1 VRRKLSA
8 AVIAAA
14 VAAIGAVP
22 VIGLAQLATEATPQ
36 QATQPANADVP
47 VKKVVLFSS
56 GVGYF
61 EHYGTVNGDGTAELS
76 FKTAQINDVL
86 KSLLLED
93 LDKGQVSAVT
103 YPSTDPL
110 DKTLKSFEVDVS
122 GNPSLPDLLTQLRG
136 AKVSVSTQ
144 GDKFDGTIL
153 GVDKKQRQVDAKD
166 GGKTIEV
173 DFLNLVSGGTI
184 RSVNLDDVREL
195 KLDSPKLQDELDR
208 ALAALA
214 ASRDQDK
221 KPVTIAFRGQGER
234 RVRIGYVVE
243 TPVWKTSYRLVL
255 SGAAA
260 TQPADAHAED
270 TKYQAGDVGAQIQG
284 WAIVENQSDTDWN
297 NVQLSLVSGRPISF
311 IEDLYQPLY
320 IPRPVVVPELFASLM
335 PQTYE
340 AGLRSEDSRRA
351 GGGGGGGFGVAGAAP
366 AAPPAA
372 MARQSDRLQEA
383 LNEPMN
389 PVASVASAAS
399 GAKLGDLFQ
408 YTIREPVSLPR
419 HKSAMIPIVTDP
431 IEVERVSI
439 YNAAVM
445 PRNPLNGARL
455 KNTTGKHLLSGPI
468 TVLEGGTYA
477 GDAQIDN
484 VPPGQERFIS
494 YGIDLQVLVD
504 PKDAKQEEELLTGKI
519 SKGVLELSNKVVAT
533 QTYVAENKSDRDKTL
548 VVEHPVR
555 QGWELVDSPK
565 PMEKTD
571 QVYRFKESLPAG
583 KSVPLTVKEQVV
595 NGQQIEILPA
605 DIDGLVALSRNGK
618 LPQNVRDALAKAASM
633 KSAVTDTQRQIDE
646 DQKKI
651 DAIVKDQKRINETL
665 RTINQSSKLY
675 DRLMK
680 ELDDQETQLKDLR
693 GQIDDLTNKHNG
705 QQKELENYIAGLNVA

>member
-1 VRRKLSA
+1 M
-8 AVIAAA
+8 AV
-14 VAAIGAVP
+14 V
-22 VIGLAQLATEATPQ
+22 GLLPLKASAQLNTEAVPQ

-110 DKTLKSFEVDVS
+110 EKTLKSFQVDIS

-144 GDKFDGTIL
+144 GEKFDGTIL
-153 GVDKKQRQVDAKD
+153 GVDKKQRKVDDKD
-166 GGKTIEV
+166 GGGKIIEL
-173 DFLNLVSGGTI
+173 DDLNLISGGTI
-184 RSVNLDDVREL
+184 RSINLDDVRDL
-195 KLDSPKLQDELDR
+195 KLDDPKLQDELDR

-214 ASRDQDK
+214 AARDQDK

-255 SGAAA
+255 GGPPT
-260 TQPADAHAED
+260 TQPADSRGDDAKPPSNGGDKPAES
-270 TKYQAGDVGAQIQG
+270 AQLQG

-340 AGLRSEDSRRA
+340 GGRALSDRAAQLGAGSAA
-351 GGGGGGGFGVAGAAP
+351 GMPATAAP
-366 AAPPAA
+366 AAPPAE
-372 MARQSDRLQEA
+372 MSRRQQEA
-383 LNEPMN
+383 LNVPMN

-399 GAKLGDLFQ
+399 GAKLGDLFE

-431 IEVERVSI
+431 IETERVSI
-439 YNAAVM
+439 YNASVM

-504 PKDAKQEEELLTGKI
+504 PKDQKQEEELLTGKI
-519 SKGVLELSNKVVAT
+519 SRGVLELSNKILAT

-548 VVEHPVR
+548 VIEHPVR
-555 QGWELVDSPK
+555 EGWELVDSPK
-565 PMEKTD
+565 PMEKTQ

-595 NGQQIEILPA
+595 NAQQIEILPA
-605 DIDGLVALSRNGK
+605 DVDGLIALSRNGK
-618 LPQNVRDALAKAASM
+618 IPQNVRDALAKAASM
-633 KSAVTDTQRQIDE
+633 KTDVTNTQRQIDE

-651 DAIVKDQKRINETL
+651 DAIVADQKRINETL

-693 GQIDDLTNKHNG
+693 GQVDDLTKKRDD
-705 QQKELENYIAGLNVA
+705 QKKAMEDYIAGLNVE